1 MAASYVNF
9 YIANGGIVA
18 PAFGDKWDE
27 EACAVLQKAFP
38 DHEVIFTDPFHF
50 ETLSS
55 DAVISVCQRPQL
67 KQAVAVGCYSAMAT
81 TSELKT
87 VLGVLTEPVNFRW

>member
-38 DHEVIFTDPFHF
+38 DHEVVMVEGAREIVLAGGNIHCITQQQP
-50 ETLSS
+50 
-55 DAVISVCQRPQL
+55 VRP
-67 KQAVAVGCYSAMAT
+67 S
-81 TSELKT
+81 
-87 VLGVLTEPVNFRW
+87 